1 MLVGFGVGPG
11 LIAHH
16 ALFQTEA
23 SEEERRPCALQPGS
37 GCVIDRLRKQNRPLR
52 LQMGFRAKMWG
63 AWVDMVRSVR
73 PGGHA
78 GIGGKSE
85 SSSTTSPAQEKR
97 SP

>member
-52 LQMGFRAKMWG
+52 LQMGFRAKINGENAVVLFRNCGKYIAIWCIFSPG
-63 AWVDMVRSVR
+63 R
-73 PGGHA
+73 PELSRRTA
-78 GIGGKSE
+78 
-85 SSSTTSPAQEKR
+85 
-97 SP
+97 